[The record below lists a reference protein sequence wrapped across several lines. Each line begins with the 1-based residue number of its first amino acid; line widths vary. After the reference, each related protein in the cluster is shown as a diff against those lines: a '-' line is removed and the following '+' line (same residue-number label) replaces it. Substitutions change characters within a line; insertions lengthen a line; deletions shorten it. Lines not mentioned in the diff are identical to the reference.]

1 MVEGLG
7 NPFQISLTGVF
18 VHLSKILGKNLKTFE
33 KGIDDH
39 PLPTVASQ
47 WIACGNSLISC

>member
-1 MVEGLG
+1 MVAWPG
-7 NPFQISLTGVF
+7 NPYQIGPAGAF

-39 PLPTVASQ
+39 PLLTVASQ
-47 WIACGNSLISC
+47 WIACGNSLI